1 MKAKLNLKTK
11 EPIKKLNLE
20 PRTPK
25 HKYTTS
31 FLSPMSLISTSDSTF
46 SNSPRLPTS
55 QNITQSTRAKPNFSS
70 FLSPNAS
77 KNALSPKH
85 SHAISHQFPINPASP
100 RLVKTPY
107 KDFDKDKMM
116 WNSLDFPL
124 TPEEVLKN
132 FKQHLTQDEYEE
144 ILSFS
149 EVFFIGIGVKK
160 IEGVSLRKKRFDDEE
175 CNYRITIGDHI
186 AYRYEIIQILGSGSF
201 GKVVKVLDHKSKQHF
216 AMKIIKNQPRFHE
229 QVRDE
234 IEILNYLK
242 SHDPD
247 KNYCIVHFID
257 HFQFRNHI
265 VILIQCLIFELLY
278 INLYQFIKLNN
289 YQSIPMNRIKKFA
302 LQILQALRLLDRYKV
317 IHCDLKPENILL
329 RSSDSIDIKVI
340 DFGSACFYDKRIY
353 TYIQSRFYRA
363 PEVILG
369 LEYST
374 AIDMWSFGCIL
385 IEMYTGKPIFPGEN
399 EMELLQ
405 CMMEV
410 LGSPPLKVISKA
422 SRKKIYFEADGKP
435 KIQANTKGRKRVPN
449 SRPLKDILRRSDD
462 GFQELISKCFE
473 WDQNKRITPDEALL
487 LPWLSEST
495 TLYGNKQMQEID

>member
-1 MKAKLNLKTK
+1 MKANLNLKTK

-20 PRTPK
+20 PTTPK

-31 FLSPMSLISTSDSTF
+31 FLSPVSLISTSDSTF
-46 SNSPRLPTS
+46 SLSPKVPTT
-55 QNITQSTRAKPNFSS
+55 QKIPQSTKSKPSFSS
-70 FLSPNAS
+70 FLSPNTS
-77 KNALSPKH
+77 KNTLNPKH
-85 SHAISHQFPINPASP
+85 NHAVSHQFPINPASP
-100 RLVKTPY
+100 RPVKTPY
-107 KDFDKDKMM
+107 KDHDKDKIM
-116 WNSLDFPL
+116 WNSLEFPL

-149 EVFFIGIGVKK
+149 EIFFIGIGVKK
-160 IEGVSLRKKRFDDEE
+160 IEGASLRKKRFDDEE
-175 CNYRITIGDHI
+175 YNYRVTIGDHI
-186 AYRYEIIQILGSGSF
+186 AYRYEILQILGSGSF
-201 GKVVKVLDHKSKQHF
+201 GKVVKVLDHKSKQYF
-216 AMKIIKNQPRFHE
+216 AMKIIKNQTRFHE
-229 QVRDE
+229 QARDE

-247 KNYCIVHFID
+247 KSYCIIHFID
-257 HFQFRNHI
+257 HIQFRNHI
-265 VILIQCLIFELLY
+265 CLIFELLY

-385 IEMYTGKPIFPGEN
+385 IEMFTGKPIFPGEN

-422 SRKKIYFEADGKP
+422 VRRNLYFEADGRP
-435 KIQANTKGRKRVPN
+435 KIQANTKGRKRIPN
-449 SRPLKDILRRSDD
+449 SRPIKDIIRRSED
-462 GFQELISKCFE
+462 GFQELILQCFE

-487 LPWLSEST
+487 LPWFSDSNELFGE
-495 TLYGNKQMQEID
+495 KQMKV